1 MSSQGRNITG
11 REEEYSMKHVLAIV
25 DMFESNNKNL
35 NKTEDTMF
43 LTIYGILCCL
53 AGKVEFQS

>member
-1 MSSQGRNITG
+1 MSSQDRNIPR
-11 REEEYSMKHVLAIV
+11 REEEDSMKHVLAIV

-35 NKTEDTMF
+35 NKTEDTIF

-53 AGKVEFQS
+53 AGRAE